1 LQRIYKKE
9 ALLINITLMGKLTEH
24 FGDLSLIDIVYADD
38 EKNCAVLVLV
48 AAGHIDG
55 SKETQ
60 TDLLDKMEG
69 YLNHIQS
76 EKFKKDYPQEN
87 VYIDVCFDDIPDVLI
102 TDLLFECQ
110 NWVKENGAIL
120 RLKIGDDYVHFTN

>member
-1 LQRIYKKE
+1 
-9 ALLINITLMGKLTEH
+9 MGKLTEH

-38 EKNCAVLVLV
+38 EKNYAVLVLV

-76 EKFKKDYPQEN
+76 EEFKKDYPQEN

-110 NWVKENGAIL
+110 NWMKENGAIL

>member
-1 LQRIYKKE
+1 
-9 ALLINITLMGKLTEH
+9 MGKITEQ
-24 FGDLSLIDIVYADD
+24 FGDLSLIDVVYAND

-48 AAGHIDG
+48 AIGHIDG

-76 EKFKKDYPQEN
+76 EEFKKDYPQEN
-87 VYIDVCFDDIPDVLI
+87 VYIDVCFDEMPDVLI
-102 TDLLFECQ
+102 TDLLFKCQ
-110 NWVKENGAIL
+110 KWVKENGATL
-120 RLKIGDDYVHFTN
+120 RIQIGDSYVHFTD